1 MARVPDVT
9 KAIEAA
15 VARALRAEVS
25 GDVRALKKKVHQLEE
40 KVRHLSRIAGRAAV
54 ATGPSKPPSKGRQ
67 LQGRYIGFLRNLT
80 KKNQARVKSIRKNKG
95 VEAAIR
101 EARQLRKK

>member
-15 VARALRAEVS
+15 VARALRSELS
-25 GDVRALKKKVHQLEE
+25 GAIRQLKK
-40 KVRHLSRIAGRAAV
+40 RINRLNDQISWLGRIVGKETTA
-54 ATGPSKPPSKGRQ
+54 PRPDRPPSKGRQ
-67 LQGRYIGFLRNLT
+67 LQGRYIGFLRNLP
-80 KKNQARVKSIRKNKG
+80 KKAQVRVRSIRKNKG

-101 EARQLRKK
+101 EARRLRKK

>member
-1 MARVPDVT
+1 M
-9 KAIEAA
+9 
-15 VARALRAEVS
+15 
-25 GDVRALKKKVHQLEE
+25 
-40 KVRHLSRIAGRAAV
+40 
-54 ATGPSKPPSKGRQ
+54 
-67 LQGRYIGFLRNLT
+67 GFLRNLT

>member
-9 KAIEAA
+9 KAIEAV

-25 GDVRALKKKVHQLEE
+25 GDVRALKTKVHQLEE
-40 KVRHLSRIAGRAAV
+40 KVRRLSQLAGRATAG
-54 ATGPSKPPSKGRQ
+54 TGPIKPPSKGRQ
-67 LQGRYIGFLRNLT
+67 LQGRYMGLLRTLT
-80 KKNQARVKSIRKNKG
+80 KKNQARVKSIRKKKS

-101 EARQLRKK
+101 EARRLRKK